1 VSTFERFLN
10 QFFNPEFMLRAL
22 PELFG
27 EGLRNTLTLSVGA
40 ILIGMILGMVLALLG
55 ISKRWWLRLPVKVYI
70 DIFRG
75 LPAILTILLVGVG
88 LPSAGIRPFGRGAYP
103 YAILALG
110 LIATAY
116 IAEIFRAGIQSI
128 DKGQMEA
135 ARSIGMSYSKAMRI
149 VIIPQAVRR
158 VLPPLTNEFI
168 AIIKDSSL
176 VFILGLSATSAERE
190 LFRVGQNLS
199 QQFGNLSTLT
209 AAGLFYLAITVPLT
223 RLVNYLDN
231 RFREGKPGAGQA
243 QADED
248 LPTTAEPQ
256 P

>member
-1 VSTFERFLN
+1 VTAFERFLN
-10 QFFNPEFMLRAL
+10 QFFNPDFMLRAL
-22 PELFG
+22 PELLG
-27 EGLRNTLTLSVGA
+27 EGLRNTLTLAVGA
-40 ILIGMILGMVLALLG
+40 IVIGMVLGMGLALLG

-135 ARSIGMSYSKAMRI
+135 ARSVGMSYGKAMRI

-176 VFILGLSATSAERE
+176 VFILGLAAGERE

-223 RLVNYLDN
+223 RLVNYLDH
-231 RFREGKPGAGQA
+231 RVWESRPMGAQDDELPTSAQA
-243 QADED
+243 QA
-248 LPTTAEPQ
+248 
-256 P
+256 